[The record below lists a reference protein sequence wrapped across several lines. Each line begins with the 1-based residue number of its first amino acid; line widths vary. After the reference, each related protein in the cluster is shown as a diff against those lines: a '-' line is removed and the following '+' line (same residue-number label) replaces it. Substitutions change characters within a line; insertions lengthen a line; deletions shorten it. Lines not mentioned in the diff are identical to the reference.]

1 MKIKLQID
9 YNTNWGQTIYVC
21 GSNALLGNWNE
32 DHAAEMIYSPLSGW
46 SIELNIEKNDIIE
59 YRYLV
64 KEQGQIINREWGN
77 PHILK
82 VETGKSFEV
91 QDIWKNMPQQK
102 FLYTSGFSEIPTKP
116 DCSTGCTNAQL
127 VAYEVA
133 NWKNSVKDTL
143 PLGQASIFTPTAED
157 EATAGQ
163 RRQLGIMIA
172 WRENERDND
181 PSYKNAIDAT
191 KAYNNAGDLVTA
203 GRDEPT
209 NICPTGA
216 TCHLQYIPVAARC
229 APYSPGGATSTFY
242 CPGS

>member
-1 MKIKLQID
+1 MHQLKPKKFYMHTQRGITLIESL
-9 YNTNWGQTIYVC
+9 V
-21 GSNALLGNWNE
+21 ALVVTALGILGILGVQMRTLTDTSTTVRRAQAIRLIE
-32 DHAAEMIYSPLSGW
+32 DFSERLKASPNS
-46 SIELNIEKNDIIE
+46 
-59 YRYLV
+59 LV
-64 KEQGQIINREWGN
+64 EINN
-77 PHILK
+77 
-82 VETGKSFEV
+82 
-91 QDIWKNMPQQK
+91 
-102 FLYTSGFSEIPTKP
+102 YASGFADIPIKP

-229 APYSPGGATSTFY
+229 APYSPGGATSTYY

>member
-1 MKIKLQID
+1 MYQLKPKKFYMYTQRGITLIESL
-9 YNTNWGQTIYVC
+9 V
-21 GSNALLGNWNE
+21 ALVVTALGILGILGVQMRTLTDTSTTVRRAQAIRLIE
-32 DHAAEMIYSPLSGW
+32 DFSERLKASPNS
-46 SIELNIEKNDIIE
+46 
-59 YRYLV
+59 LV
-64 KEQGQIINREWGN
+64 EINN
-77 PHILK
+77 
-82 VETGKSFEV
+82 
-91 QDIWKNMPQQK
+91 
-102 FLYTSGFSEIPTKP
+102 YASGFADIPIKP

-143 PLGQASIFTPTAED
+143 PLGQASIFKPTAED

-229 APYSPGGATSTFY
+229 APYSPGGATSTYY

>member
-1 MKIKLQID
+1 MYQLKPKKFYMHTQRGITLIESL
-9 YNTNWGQTIYVC
+9 V
-21 GSNALLGNWNE
+21 ALVVTALGILGILGVQMRTLTDTSTTVRRAQAIRLIE
-32 DHAAEMIYSPLSGW
+32 DFSERLKASPNS
-46 SIELNIEKNDIIE
+46 
-59 YRYLV
+59 LV
-64 KEQGQIINREWGN
+64 EINN
-77 PHILK
+77 
-82 VETGKSFEV
+82 
-91 QDIWKNMPQQK
+91 
-102 FLYTSGFSEIPTKP
+102 YTSGFADIPTKP

-229 APYSPGGATSTFY
+229 APYSPRGATSTFY

>member
-1 MKIKLQID
+1 MHQLKPKKFYMHTQRGITLIE
-9 YNTNWGQTIYVC
+9 
-21 GSNALLGNWNE
+21 SLAALVVTALGILGILGVQMRTLTDTSTTVRRAQAIRLIE
-32 DHAAEMIYSPLSGW
+32 DFSERLKASPNS
-46 SIELNIEKNDIIE
+46 
-59 YRYLV
+59 LV
-64 KEQGQIINREWGN
+64 EINN
-77 PHILK
+77 
-82 VETGKSFEV
+82 
-91 QDIWKNMPQQK
+91 
-102 FLYTSGFSEIPTKP
+102 YTSGFAEIPTKP